1 MQGLEEKSKA
11 ITSLLN
17 GAIVTV
23 KNTIPIQHEI
33 SKPQM
38 SGDSLKLQFG
48 VLIGITGDLKGKLI
62 LSGETAVFSSI
73 GESMFGMPVQDEM
86 LVSFSGELGNI
97 LAGGI
102 STTIV
107 QSGITTDI
115 TSPTIIE
122 GNTTISGYER
132 AIHLP
137 VTFQATGTL
146 NIFLLV
152 D

>member
-1 MQGLEEKSKA
+1 MQEERSKA

-17 GAIVTV
+17 GAITAV

-38 SGDSLKLQFG
+38 SESFLKLHFG

-62 LSGETAVFSSI
+62 LSGESAVFSTI
-73 GESMFGMPVQDEM
+73 GESMFGMPVQDDM
-86 LVSFSGELGNI
+86 LASFSGELGNI

-102 STTIV
+102 STTII
-107 QSGITTDI
+107 QSGIKTDI

-122 GNTTISGYER
+122 GSTTISGYEK

-137 VTFQATGTL
+137 VIFNSTGIL